1 MILEVKRINPDAELP
16 ARAHATDAGFDLTS
30 PATVTVGVGATVRI
44 PSGIAIA
51 LPSGTVG
58 LVYPRSGLGIK
69 HGIVLANTVGV
80 IDQDYRGEIILA
92 VRNQGNKPY
101 TIHAGDRVAQMIV
114 TPYMAPL
121 VTEVEALGTT
131 VRGINGLGSTG

>member
-1 MILEVKRINPDAELP
+1 MILKVKRLNPDAKLP
-16 ARAHATDAGFDLTS
+16 TRAHATDAGFDLTS
-30 PATVTVGVGATVRI
+30 PVTVTVGVRGTFRI

-58 LVYPRSGLGIK
+58 LIYPRSGLGIK

-92 VRNQGNKPY
+92 VHNQGNKPY

-114 TPYMAPL
+114 TPYLAPL
-121 VTEVEALGTT
+121 VTEVEALDDTVLGTK
-131 VRGINGLGSTG
+131 GLGSTG